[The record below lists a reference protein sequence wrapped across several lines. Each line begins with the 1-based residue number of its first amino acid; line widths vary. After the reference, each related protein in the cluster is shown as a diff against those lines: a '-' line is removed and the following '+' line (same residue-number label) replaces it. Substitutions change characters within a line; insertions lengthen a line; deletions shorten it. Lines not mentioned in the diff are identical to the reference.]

1 MEEFEEFKEFE
12 EFEEFE
18 EFKEFKEFKKPAV
31 STTRTLKADFVFRV
45 AGSPVLEK
53 IIKSPVSILLELL
66 ELLELLRVV
75 ILARRLLS
83 GCRQFWSIAWVPWV
97 RFKMGVFQSPD
108 LRIAE
113 AKDVIDL

>member
-1 MEEFEEFKEFE
+1 MEEFEEFKEFQ
-12 EFEEFE
+12 
-18 EFKEFKEFKKPAV
+18 EFKEDRNGTFNYLFKDGR
-31 STTRTLKADFVFRV
+31 TRNAENEIRFERSGRADRR
-45 AGSPVLEK
+45 
-53 IIKSPVSILLELL
+53 LL
-66 ELLELLRVV
+66 ELLELLRLV